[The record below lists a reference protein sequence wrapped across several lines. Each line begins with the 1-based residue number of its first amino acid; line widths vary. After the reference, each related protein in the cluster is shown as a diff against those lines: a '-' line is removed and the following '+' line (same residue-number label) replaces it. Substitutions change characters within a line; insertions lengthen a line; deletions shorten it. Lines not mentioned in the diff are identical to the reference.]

1 LLIIRWVEDHKA
13 TTSDLTNLEV
23 TVRLQYAL
31 DQNYRQILEKA
42 RSEFERKFAGP
53 DPSDASVSVRIKQPA
68 PGSPGDAK
76 PRAGFRAK
84 KSRRPSGKTLKR
96 FA

>member
-1 LLIIRWVEDHKA
+1 VEDHKA

-53 DPSDASVSVRIKQPA
+53 DPSDACVSVRIKQPA

-76 PRAGFRAK
+76 PSAGFRAK
-84 KSRRPSGKTLKR
+84 KSRRSSGKTLKR